1 MQMQLYTLT
10 KNPIHKRCRNTE
22 WEKAKF
28 HRLLVTQNCNWERR
42 TALFEKK
49 KKSSKTC
56 SSAGLQELVLTILKN
71 GWKELEQWNWFV
83 FCTI

>member
-28 HRLLVTQNCNWERR
+28 HRLLVTQNCNWDRR

-49 KKSSKTC
+49 KKK
-56 SSAGLQELVLTILKN
+56 K
-71 GWKELEQWNWFV
+71 K
-83 FCTI
+83 